1 MLKHQNHYSIFDREK
16 IVAFIAIVAVLI
28 VAGIAIG
35 VGLCHGEDALVK
47 CWIMCKP
54 ENYDHTIN
62 YVHVRRT
69 PSKNGQEVGYLDAGD
84 WFWTDGTSADGWI
97 RCYDIGEYGE
107 GWVYCGYVVTEEP
120 EVINETYVCVAP
132 KRVAIRRWIGGPQV
146 GEYAWLTNLSTV
158 YVYYIADGWAC
169 TNLGYIK
176 AEYLEVS
183 PQ

>member
-1 MLKHQNHYSIFDREK
+1 MLKHRNHYSIFDREK

-35 VGLCHGEDALVK
+35 VSLCHGEDALVK

-54 ENYDHTIN
+54 GD
-62 YVHVRRT
+62 YVHVRRV
-69 PSKNGQEVGYLDAGD
+69 PSKKGMEVGYLDAGD
-84 WFWTDGTSADGWI
+84 WFETDAVSADGFI

-120 EVINETYVCVAP
+120 QLINETYVCCAP
-132 KRVAIRRWIGGPQV
+132 KRVACRRWMGSPQV
-146 GEYAWLTNLSTV
+146 NGCAWLTNLSTV

-169 TNLGYIK
+169 TNQGYIK

>member
-1 MLKHQNHYSIFDREK
+1 MKHQKHYTIFDKEK
-16 IVAFIAIVAVLI
+16 IVAFIALLAVLI
-28 VAGIAIG
+28 TVVVAIT
-35 VGLCHGEDALVK
+35 VSVCKGEDALVR
-47 CWIMCKP
+47 CWVMCKP
-54 ENYDHTIN
+54 GN
-62 YVHVRRT
+62 YVNVRRV
-69 PSKNGQEVGYLDAGD
+69 PSKSGKEVGYLDAGD
-84 WFWTDGTSADGWI
+84 WFETDAVSADGFI

-120 EVINETYVCVAP
+120 EVINETYVCCAP
-132 KRVAIRRWIGGPQV
+132 KRVACRRWIGGPQV
-146 GEYAWLTNLSTV
+146 SGCPWLVNLSTV